1 MAGKQFHLVERAAER
16 LRQEGLI
23 EAAALASA
31 APPAPMAAE
40 SAEGPTA
47 LQDPDA
53 LTRVADPAPSG
64 LALPGLVPSG
74 LSPSGLAPPGLAP
87 SGLVPPGPVPPER
100 TPRPPPIEAVTLE
113 RAGLVSW
120 SSTRSRV
127 SEEIRLL
134 QSQLLRSAF
143 APADGRQTPLNLVM
157 VTSARPGE
165 GKSFAALNIAAGI
178 ARQQDR
184 EVLLVDADGKQ
195 HNLGEKLGLAG
206 APGLLDLIADPG
218 LTPNDLV
225 VASAL
230 PKLSVLPVGRPIE
243 QSAELFATRQMA
255 SVIAGLGRRYADR
268 IVILDAPPCL
278 SSSDPSTL
286 APLVG
291 QVVFVVQAEQTQ
303 REEVEAGLD
312 LVQSCPTLMLLLNKV
327 KMKTT
332 HAFGAYAT
340 PYA

>member
-1 MAGKQFHLVERAAER
+1 
-16 LRQEGLI
+16 
-23 EAAALASA
+23 
-31 APPAPMAAE
+31 
-40 SAEGPTA
+40 
-47 LQDPDA
+47 
-53 LTRVADPAPSG
+53 
-64 LALPGLVPSG
+64 
-74 LSPSGLAPPGLAP
+74 
-87 SGLVPPGPVPPER
+87 VPPGSAPPER
-100 TPRPPPIEAVTLE
+100 TPRPAPIDAATLE

-120 SSTRSRV
+120 SRTRSRV

-225 VASAL
+225 VACEL

>member
-1 MAGKQFHLVERAAER
+1 MASKPFHLVERAAER
-16 LRQEGLI
+16 LRQEGL
-23 EAAALASA
+23 LD
-31 APPAPMAAE
+31 
-40 SAEGPTA
+40 G
-47 LQDPDA
+47 
-53 LTRVADPAPSG
+53 
-64 LALPGLVPSG
+64 VP
-74 LSPSGLAPPGLAP
+74 LAPPPPPADRLELTGTVTDAP
-87 SGLVPPGPVPPER
+87 IADALR
-100 TPRPPPIEAVTLE
+100 ADTPRADALGAEPRPTRPMVAVAQLE
-113 RAGLVSW
+113 RAGMVSW
-120 SSTRSRV
+120 SRARSRV

-184 EVLLVDADGKQ
+184 EVLLVDADAKPDS
-195 HNLGEKLGLAG
+195 LGQRLGLAG
-206 APGLLDLIADPG
+206 APGLLDLVTEPG
-218 LTPNDLV
+218 LDLTELV
-225 VASAL
+225 VPSEL
-230 PKLSVLPVGRPIE
+230 PKLSLLPVGRPLE

-255 SVIAGLGRRYADR
+255 SIIGGLGRRYADR
-268 IVILDAPPCL
+268 IVLLDAPPCL

-303 REEVEAGLD
+303 RDEVESALD
-312 LVQSCPTLMLLLNKV
+312 LVQTCPTIMLLLNKV
-327 KMKTT
+327 QMSTT
-332 HAFGAYAT
+332 HSFGAYAS

>member
-1 MAGKQFHLVERAAER
+1 MASKPFHLVERAAER
-16 LRQEGLI
+16 LRQEGLLDGASLGAPSLPPGAPLPEHPDLRPELRPELRPDAHPDLGPDLAGAI
-23 EAAALASA
+23 PTAVADAARTEPRPARPVIAAAL
-31 APPAPMAAE
+31 
-40 SAEGPTA
+40 
-47 LQDPDA
+47 
-53 LTRVADPAPSG
+53 
-64 LALPGLVPSG
+64 
-74 LSPSGLAPPGLAP
+74 
-87 SGLVPPGPVPPER
+87 
-100 TPRPPPIEAVTLE
+100 LE
-113 RAGLVSW
+113 RAGMVPW
-120 SSTRSRV
+120 NRARSRV

-184 EVLLVDADGKQ
+184 EVLLVDADGKPAS
-195 HNLGEKLGLAG
+195 LGQKLGLAD
-206 APGLLDLIADPG
+206 APGLLDLISSPG
-218 LTPNDLV
+218 LDLAELV
-225 VASAL
+225 VPSEL
-230 PKLSVLPVGRPIE
+230 PKLSVLPIGRPLE

-255 SVIAGLGRRYADR
+255 SVIGGLGRRYADR

-291 QVVFVVQAEQTQ
+291 QVVFVIQAEQTQ
-303 REEVEAGLD
+303 REEVESALD
-312 LVQSCPTLMLLLNKV
+312 LVQTCPTIMLLLNKV
-327 KMKTT
+327 QMNTT
-332 HAFGAYAT
+332 HTFGAYAS